1 MRRCTDKSPRFIIA
15 RFDSTCPQTGKK
27 INRGDTCAW
36 YPSSRTAYHAESKAA
51 ADLRGQDFARAWN
64 MADANY

>member
-1 MRRCTDKSPRFIIA
+1 MRHRYNPPRFIIA

-27 INRGDTCAW
+27 IRRGDECAW
-36 YPSSRTAYHAESKAA
+36 YPSARVAYHMDSKAA
-51 ADLRGQDFARAWN
+51 SELRGQDFAAAWG